1 MSKLL
6 DFILC
11 STTVLTELIAVFILA
26 IIVQAV
32 FYRVFNINLYKII
45 RNKLEELER
54 RIERW
59 NYSF

>member
-32 FYRVFNINLYKII
+32 FYRVFNVNLYKII
-45 RNKLEELER
+45 KNKLEELER